1 MSGEELAAEVIKD
14 FEKQGNEIV
23 RQLEESHKKE
33 YETFLARLNIGKE
46 KLRMKHAVVM
56 EAVGHEMIELQEKQL
71 TLTDLGKNINDDYSV
86 LDHTISKLIAR
97 LEEELEGG
105 M

>member
-1 MSGEELAAEVIKD
+1 MSGEELATEVIKN

-23 RQLEESHKKE
+23 RRLEESHKKE

-46 KLRMKHAVVM
+46 KVQMKHAVVM
-56 EAVGHEMIELQEKQL
+56 EAVGHDMIELQEKQL
-71 TLTDLGKNINDDYSV
+71 TLTDLRKNINDDYNV
-86 LDHTISKLIAR
+86 LDHTISKLIAQ

-105 M
+105 I